1 VRPGEIVYPTPMPEF
16 RLSRISLSAQ
26 PLGLDHDGPQ
36 VVLVVDGSATVTDGD
51 GREISVARGHSVWI
65 AAADVGVTISGSGMA
80 FRATDGL
87 VTP

>member
-1 VRPGEIVYPTPMPEF
+1 MPEF

-51 GREISVARGHSVWI
+51 GREISVDAWPLGLDCGRRRRGHHL
-65 AAADVGVTISGSGMA
+65 GL
-80 FRATDGL
+80 RDGL
-87 VTP
+87 PGD